1 MKIIYTGPEGS
12 GKSYKLAQT
21 AGQLVERN
29 AKWLMLTGIP
39 RPIISNLKFE
49 KWFEDFAAERGVP
62 ILYWKDLEV
71 LPTLMEVDLLIDEI
85 GAYFDS
91 RTFKDLPLD
100 VRLWLAQADK
110 LGVDIF
116 GTAQDFAQVD
126 VSFRRLISGQGNA
139 LYLIDKIAGSS
150 RPSQTKPKVK
160 RIWGVC
166 TIREIDPVGYDEST
180 KKFANKGIMPKF
192 FFIRKEICRVFDTN
206 LRIAKSNPPPFKHI
220 ERKCIIVGCQMERH
234 VKRADGHYLVS
245 HV

>member
-12 GKSYKLAQT
+12 GKSYQLALA
-21 AGQLVERN
+21 AGVLVERN
-29 AKWLMLTGIP
+29 AKWLKKTRVP
-39 RPIISNLKFE
+39 RPIVSNLHFE
-49 KWFEDFAAERGVP
+49 PWFERFAKDRGVP
-62 ILYWKDLEV
+62 IKYWKDLEV
-71 LPTLMEVDLLIDEI
+71 LPALTECDLLIDEV

-139 LYLIDKIAGSS
+139 LYLIDKIAGST
-150 RPSQTKPKVK
+150 RPSATKPKVK
-160 RIWGVC
+160 RVWGVC
-166 TIREIDPVGYDEST
+166 TMREIDPVGYDEST
-180 KKFANKGIMPKF
+180 KKFANKGLPKF
-192 FFIRKEICRVFDTN
+192 FFIRKEICSIFDTN
-206 LRIAKSNPPPFKHI
+206 LRIAKSKPPPLKH
-220 ERKCIIVGCQMERH
+220 VERH
-234 VKRADGHYLVS
+234 CVDPNCRLERNKVIDGVHYVVQ